1 MREKK
6 IEKKKKRGYRRKE
19 RTELAFTEFRAE
31 RTRLEK
37 SFSSL
42 APLACYTQGNGSNEI
57 TYERCRGFSVCRRV
71 PYREGLHSG
80 SIPRLPSAAA
90 SLARSLAW
98 LNKVDGYLY
107 GTLPNTISRRYSG
120 DVLSKT
126 QLPFTV
132 VDTLHRNMR
141 HVIFDGKCDVWYLSE
156 ILISCM

>member
-1 MREKK
+1 MQEKK
-6 IEKKKKRGYRRKE
+6 IEKKKEDTEGKK

-57 TYERCRGFSVCRRV
+57 TYERCRGFSVCRQV

-90 SLARSLAW
+90 SLTRSLAR
-98 LNKVDGYLY
+98 
-107 GTLPNTISRRYSG
+107 SRG
-120 DVLSKT
+120 
-126 QLPFTV
+126 
-132 VDTLHRNMR
+132 
-141 HVIFDGKCDVWYLSE
+141 
-156 ILISCM
+156 